1 MKLLKLLATLPIVL
15 AANASSNESIVSK
28 YGIDSPLATDV
39 QKKIFSKLFDI
50 ELWSNSYPQK
60 YDQDL
65 TIRLRFATRVDESRA
80 VEFLADEAEE
90 IHDFS
95 SAQYD
100 KFALSL
106 SESIDCDLAA
116 NVTLDLNYVPNQG
129 IFSFCDGKAS
139 SKVLA
144 DGPLAYYLL
153 DVFLHP
159 ETEYTNLTQS
169 AQTN

>member
-1 MKLLKLLATLPIVL
+1 MKLRNLLAIVPFIF
-15 AANASSNESIVSK
+15 AANANSSESVVSK
-28 YGIDSPLATDV
+28 YNIDSPLKTDV

-50 ELWSNSYPQK
+50 ELWSDSYPKK

-100 KFALSL
+100 AFSLSL
-106 SESIDCDLAA
+106 AKAIDCDLAA
-116 NVTLDLNYVPNQG
+116 NVTLDLNYIPNQG

-139 SKVLA
+139 AKVLA
-144 DGPLAYYLL
+144 DGPYAYYLL

-159 ETEYTNLTQS
+159 KTEYTNLI
-169 AQTN
+169 QTN